1 MTPIVSSVLCS
12 TYDER
17 EVDAAVVQAI
27 DNLGGISSFVSP
39 GMTVLLKPNLLTGA
53 DPIKAVTTHPSV
65 VGSVARILTAHGCRV
80 VIGDSPGA
88 GTRYTPQSL
97 KRAYER
103 SGYAPLLAIP
113 GVTLNKDVTHTTVS
127 SPDGRVVK
135 RFLVIKPAVEADA
148 IISLSKPKTHLLT
161 TYTGAVKNLFGVV
174 PGHEKALFHSRFPEA
189 ENFSRML
196 IDLHGAVIPV
206 LHLMDAVVGME
217 GNGPLSGTPAPVGLI
232 LASRNP
238 HALDSVACRII
249 GIPRDT
255 VPTQQAAEERGL
267 IDGEPGIVGDDP
279 ASLTIP
285 PFQLP
290 DTARP
295 AGFLMKLS
303 RKVLARFQRGSRFLL
318 SYPLVVP
325 SACIGCGAC
334 VRICPAQAA
343 SLHEGQAE
351 IDLSL
356 CIRCYC
362 CHESCEAAAILL
374 RQGLLSRLILD
385 KRQ

>member
-1 MTPIVSSVLCS
+1 MTATVSSVLCS
-12 TYDER
+12 TYDEA

-27 DNLGGISSFVSP
+27 DCLGGIGSFVSP

-53 DPIKAVTTHPSV
+53 DPEKAVTTHPSV
-65 VGSVARILTAHGCRV
+65 VRSVARILTDHGCQV

-88 GTRYTPQSL
+88 GTRYTSSSL
-97 KRAYER
+97 KRVYER
-103 SGYAPLLAIP
+103 SGYAPLAVIP
-113 GVTLNKDVTHTTVS
+113 GVTLNQDVTHTTVS
-127 SPDGRVVK
+127 SSEGRVVK
-135 RFLVIKPAVEADA
+135 RFLVITPAVEADA

-189 ENFSRML
+189 DGFSEML
-196 IDLHGAVIPV
+196 IDLHRAVVPV

-232 LASRNP
+232 LASRDP

-249 GIPRDT
+249 GIPGNI
-255 VPTQQAAEERGL
+255 VPTLSLVEERGL
-267 IDGEPGIVGDDP
+267 IDGEPVIVGDDP

-285 PFQLP
+285 AFRLP

-295 AGFLMKLS
+295 TGLLMKLS

-318 SYPLVVP
+318 PYPEVLA

-334 VRICPAQAA
+334 VRICPAHAA
-343 SLHEGQAE
+343 SLHERRAE
-351 IDLSL
+351 INLSL

-374 RQGLLSRLILD
+374 RQGLLSRLILGN
-385 KRQ
+385 RQ